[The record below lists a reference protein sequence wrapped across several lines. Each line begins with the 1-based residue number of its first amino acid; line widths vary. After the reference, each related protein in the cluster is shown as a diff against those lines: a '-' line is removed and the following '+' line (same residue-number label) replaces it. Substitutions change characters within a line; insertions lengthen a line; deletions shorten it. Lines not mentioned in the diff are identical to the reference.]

1 MKLAAYRSALADVS
15 RLLATA
21 RAASARTVNAVM
33 TTTYFLIGRRI
44 VEEEQSGNARA
55 GYGEL
60 LVERLAADLT
70 QKYGRGFSKRNLFLM
85 RAFFLAQRE
94 IVQTPSAQSFPLPWS
109 HYVRL
114 LPLDSPE
121 ARSFYEREALK
132 GGWTFKQLDRQVQTQ
147 FYERTV
153 LSKKKLK
160 ARVEPDSREALFK
173 DPYLLEF
180 LDLKDEYSEDDL
192 EQGLVSKLESFL
204 MELGP
209 DFAFIGRQKRLRIGE
224 EWYRVDLLLFHRRLR
239 CLVIVDLKLGKFTH
253 ADAGQMHMYLNYAKA
268 HWVLDGENPPV
279 GLILC
284 AQGDEALAHY
294 ALEGLN
300 NTVLAAQ
307 YRTVLPSE
315 RALVA
320 HLERALPLIPA
331 RALSRP
337 TERQAAAPRTPRG
350 SETRAA
356 SH

>member
-1 MKLAAYRSALADVS
+1 MKLTTYRSTLADVS

-21 RAASARTVNAVM
+21 RAASARTVNSVM
-33 TTTYFLIGRRI
+33 TTTYFLIGKRI
-44 VEEEQSGNARA
+44 VEDEQNGDTRA

-60 LVERLAADLT
+60 LVERLASDLT
-70 QKYGRGFSKRNLFLM
+70 KKFGRGFSKRNLFLM
-85 RAFFLAQRE
+85 RAFYVSQSQ

-114 LPLDSPE
+114 LPLDSAE

-132 GGWTFKQLDRQVQTQ
+132 GGWTFRQLDRQVQSQ

-153 LSKKKLK
+153 LSTKKVKP
-160 ARVEPDSREALFK
+160 RVERDSREALFK

-209 DFAFIGRQKRLRIGE
+209 DFTFIGRQKRLRIGE

-268 HWVLDGENPPV
+268 HWVLEGEGPPV

-320 HLERALPLIPA
+320 CLERALPVIA
-331 RALSRP
+331 SRP
-337 TERQAAAPRTPRG
+337 TKRQAAAPRTLRG

>member
-1 MKLAAYRSALADVS
+1 MKLETYRSALADVS
-15 RLLATA
+15 RLLAAA
-21 RAASARTVNAVM
+21 RSASARTVNAVM
-33 TTTYFLIGRRI
+33 TTTYFFIGRRI
-44 VEEEQSGNARA
+44 VEEEQRGRDRA
-55 GYGEL
+55 GYGEQ
-60 LVERLAADLT
+60 LVQRLAADLT
-70 QKYGRGFSKRNLFLM
+70 KRFGRGFSARNLFLM
-85 RAFFLAQRE
+85 RAFFLAHRE

-114 LPLDSPE
+114 LPLESPE
-121 ARSFYEREALK
+121 ARRFYEQEALR
-132 GGWTFKQLDRQVQTQ
+132 GGWTFKQLDRQVQSQ
-147 FYERTV
+147 FYERMA
-153 LSKKKLK
+153 LSKKQPKAKL
-160 ARVEPDSREALFK
+160 EPDARDALFK

-192 EQGLVSKLESFL
+192 EAGLVAKLESFL

-224 EWYRVDLLLFHRRLR
+224 EWFRVDLLLFHRRLR

-253 ADAGQMHMYLNYAKA
+253 ADAGQMHMYLNYARA
-268 HWVLDGENPPV
+268 HWVLEGENPPV

-284 AQGDEALAHY
+284 AQGDQALAHY

-300 NTVLAAQ
+300 NTILAAE

-320 HLERALPLIPA
+320 CVQRALPLV
-331 RALSRP
+331 SRP
-337 TERQAAAPRTPRG
+337 TRCPGAAPRTPRG